1 MIIGKAISP
10 FSIKRKSNGG
20 GGGTDADAQAFITA
34 TGITGT
40 NATAI
45 NTLVT
50 DLKSANI
57 WTKMKCVY
65 PLVGGSATSHK
76 FNLLNPVDSN
86 GAYRLVFAGGLTH
99 SSSGILGGGVNGIAD
114 TFLNP
119 TIDLTQ
125 FDCHVSANIYTNTFS
140 GTSKVHL
147 YSDNSS
153 TPMGLAA
160 TTSTLERSS
169 MGSSTLSATVTAST
183 HRGFWAT
190 SRSSSGTNGVNYLLA
205 NGTINKY
212 TAAGNF
218 ASANIKLFGSVTGAA
233 GYSNFGYSFFTI
245 GNALTDAESLAL
257 KTIVANFQTT
267 LGRL

>member
-10 FSIKRKSNGG
+10 FRIKCRNGG
-20 GGGTDADAQAFITA
+20 GGGNDPDAQAFIIA
-34 TGITGT
+34 SGISGT
-40 NATAI
+40 NATAT
-45 NTLVT
+45 NQLVI
-50 DLKSANI
+50 DLKAANI
-57 WTKMKCVY
+57 WAKMKAVY

-76 FNLLNPVDSN
+76 FNLLNPVDSDSSN
-86 GAYRLVFAGGLTH
+86 RLVFAGGLTH

-125 FDCHVSANIYTNTFS
+125 FDCHVSTNIYTNTFS
-140 GTSKVHL
+140 GASKVHL
-147 YSDNSS
+147 YSDNSV
-153 TPMGLAA
+153 TPMGLMAPG
-160 TTSTLERSS
+160 STLERSS
-169 MGSSTLSATVTAST
+169 MGSSVLNATVTAST

-205 NGTINKY
+205 NGTISKY

-218 ASANIKLFGSVTGAA
+218 ASANIKLFGSLTGAA

-245 GNALTDAESLAL
+245 GNALTDAEFLAL
-257 KTIVANFQTT
+257 KTIVANFNTT

>member
-10 FSIKRKSNGG
+10 FSIKRRN

-34 TGITGT
+34 SGISGT
-40 NATAI
+40 EATAV
-45 NTLVT
+45 NTLVVN
-50 DLKSANI
+50 LKSANI
-57 WTKMKCVY
+57 WTKMKAVY
-65 PLVGGSATSHK
+65 PMVGGSATSHK

-147 YSDNSS
+147 FSDNSS

-160 TTSTLERSS
+160 ISS
-169 MGSSTLSATVTAST
+169 TVTAST

>member
-10 FSIKRKSNGG
+10 FALRKKGN
-20 GGGTDADAQAFITA
+20 GTDSDAQVFITA
-34 TGITGT
+34 TGISGT
-40 NATAI
+40 NATAT
-45 NTLVT
+45 NQLVI

-57 WTKMKCVY
+57 WAKMKAVY
-65 PLVGGSATSHK
+65 PLVGASPTAHK
-76 FNLLNPVDSN
+76 YNLKDSRDLDI
-86 GAYRLVFAGGLTH
+86 AYRLVFAGGLTH

-140 GTSKVHL
+140 GTTKAHIL
-147 YSDNSS
+147 SDNSA
-153 TPMGLAA
+153 TPMGLLAV
-160 TTSTLERSS
+160 TSTAERSS
-169 MGSSTLSATVTAST
+169 MGSSTLNATVTAST

-218 ASANIKLFGSVTGAA
+218 ASANIKLFGSLTGAA
-233 GYSNFGYSFFTI
+233 AYSNFGYSFFTI
-245 GNALTDAESLAL
+245 GNSLTDAESLAL

>member
-1 MIIGKAISP
+1 MIIGNAISVCDL
-10 FSIKRKSNGG
+10 RKKSSGN
-20 GGGTDADAQAFITA
+20 GTDADAQAFITA

-40 NATAI
+40 NATAT
-45 NTLVT
+45 NQLVV
-50 DLKSANI
+50 DLKAANI
-57 WTKMKCVY
+57 WTKMKAVY

-76 FNLLNPVDSN
+76 YNLLNPVDSN

-119 TIDLTQ
+119 TTDLTQ
-125 FDCHVSANIYTNTFS
+125 FDCHVSTNIYTNTFS
-140 GTSKVHL
+140 GTTKVHL
-147 YSDNSS
+147 FSDNSS

-160 TTSTLERSS
+160 ISSTLERSS
-169 MGSSTLSATVTAST
+169 MGSSTLNATVTAST

-190 SRSSSGTNGVNYLLA
+190 SRSSSATNGVNYLLA
-205 NGTINKY
+205 NGTISKY
-212 TAAGNF
+212 TSAGNF
-218 ASANIKLFGSVTGAA
+218 ASANIKLFGAVSGAA

-257 KTIVANFQTT
+257 KTIVANFNTT